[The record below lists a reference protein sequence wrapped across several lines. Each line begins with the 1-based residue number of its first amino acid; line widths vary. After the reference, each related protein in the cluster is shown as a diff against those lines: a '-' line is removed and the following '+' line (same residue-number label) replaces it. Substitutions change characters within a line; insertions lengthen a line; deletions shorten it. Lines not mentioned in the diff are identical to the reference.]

1 MERSTASSAHQ
12 HLNHKRPPRTQRAPV
27 PGPYILVGHSIGGSF
42 ARIYA
47 GRYRSEVAGL
57 VLVDFANPNQNEFS
71 IMFARINRMLIF
83 IRELACWGTPVA
95 SRFGLI
101 RFFMRN
107 ESVDVLS
114 QIAVDVDAVT

>member
-57 VLVDFANPNQNEFS
+57 VLVDSANPDQNEPRSCLQES
-71 IMFARINRMLIF
+71 IACPSLFASLPAGVLQSLLV
-83 IRELACWGTPVA
+83 LA
-95 SRFGLI
+95 
-101 RFFMRN
+101 
-107 ESVDVLS
+107 
-114 QIAVDVDAVT
+114 